1 MPNLDLCMAGGS
13 VPSTPYGRRGHDGA
27 GDQGGLDPPEETWE
41 GDVGAVSSSAFDSPV
56 VFAGTS
62 GLPSLRGCDVVSVD
76 GRGGGGGAIAAKVV
90 GDVAVDGALI
100 PARISEADGAV
111 WDSGSVDEAGKGV
124 ISALH
129 RRAQTLSNRPMIG
142 QVGGGG
148 EEEEVQWGGMAE
160 RRERERGEQML
171 EYMRT
176 GLKDAAMRDLFERER
191 CRSSG
196 GRDLHDK
203 SPKIGI
209 PGRTNEERG
218 RGQQESVGRGS
229 GARPRSQ
236 QQLSRRESNMFS
248 DDCWSRV
255 AFLRDLCC
263 ERLIC
268 SVVVCVAWRSL

>member
-1 MPNLDLCMAGGS
+1 MAGGS

-27 GDQGGLDPPEETWE
+27 GDQGGRDPPEETWE

-76 GRGGGGGAIAAKVV
+76 GRGGGRGVRAAKVA
-90 GDVAVDGALI
+90 GDVAVDGALV
-100 PARISEADGAV
+100 PARTSEADGGG
-111 WDSGSVDEAGKGV
+111 WDSASVDEAGKGV

-129 RRAQTLSNRPMIG
+129 RRAQTLSNRPLI
-142 QVGGGG
+142 QKAGGDG
-148 EEEEVQWGGMAE
+148 EEEEIQQGEMAE
-160 RRERERGEQML
+160 RRERERGAQML

-176 GLKDAAMRDLFERER
+176 GLRDAAMRDLSERER

-196 GRDLHDK
+196 GLDLYDR

-209 PGRTNEERG
+209 AGRTHDGRG
-218 RGQQESVGRGS
+218 GGQQESAGRGS

-248 DDCWSRV
+248 HDLWSRV

-263 ERLIC
+263 QRVVLT
-268 SVVVCVAWRSL
+268 VVVFVAWRCL